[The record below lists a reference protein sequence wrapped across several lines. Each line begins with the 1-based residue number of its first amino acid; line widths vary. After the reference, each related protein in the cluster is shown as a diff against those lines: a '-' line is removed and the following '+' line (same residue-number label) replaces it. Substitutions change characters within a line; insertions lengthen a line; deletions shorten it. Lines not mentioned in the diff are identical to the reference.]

1 MQKNYNKLIWR
12 SCKRVKWRFGAV
24 AKRLKWRSGAVAK
37 EGNMAVRF
45 LLMRVGVIS
54 NEQGRPVTIK
64 IDSILHNAH
73 STTILSVSNESGKR
87 VLNTQF

>member
-1 MQKNYNKLIWR
+1 
-12 SCKRVKWRFGAV
+12 
-24 AKRLKWRSGAVAK
+24 
-37 EGNMAVRF
+37 MAVRF

-64 IDSILHNAH
+64 TDSILHNDH